1 MAARQS
7 RSTARTSAGLARSQ
21 DRWREQDYEIR
32 LPPGRVPGLRT
43 LSIEHLSGNHDC
55 LTLADSYERIGL
67 ASPDDRID
75 AEMNGLDRTL
85 TVLCVV
91 IAFSNA
97 VKPFGIRARA
107 RPSGGVGTSVRSAG
121 VEVARPF
128 CTARQ
133 SMPAENSSR
142 SSTSMIFPSSC
153 T

>member
-43 LSIEHLSGNHDC
+43 LSIEHPSGNHDC

-75 AEMNGLDRTL
+75 AEMNDPVGADLRSHTKRH
-85 TVLCVV
+85 
-91 IAFSNA
+91 AFARRLQVSGA
-97 VKPFGIRARA
+97 DGIIHL
-107 RPSGGVGTSVRSAG
+107 SI
-121 VEVARPF
+121 
-128 CTARQ
+128 
-133 SMPAENSSR
+133 N
-142 SSTSMIFPSSC
+142 
-153 T
+153 